1 MKTLLTLTA
10 TILLVFAGL
19 TIDANS
25 TYRTVSITCRDAA
38 THEGISGV
46 QTSALKSGTTIATG
60 ITDHSGISLLSVP
73 ANQSYTF
80 RASLDG
86 QQQESESI
94 YVTYSSSTLMI
105 DDFLFE

>member
-1 MKTLLTLTA
+1 MKTLFTLTA

-25 TYRTVSITCRDAA
+25 TYRIVSITCRDAA

-46 QTSALKSGTTIATG
+46 QTSALKAGTVITTG
-60 ITDHSGISLLSVP
+60 VTNYQGVSLLSVP
-73 ANQSYTF
+73 ANQTYTF

-86 QQQESESI
+86 QQQDSESI
-94 YVTYSSSTLMI
+94 YVTSSSSTLMV